1 MVGEECE
8 KNGDKRKIR
17 LSNHDIWCEDISP
30 CRYIKELHK
39 KWEYATT
46 VQ

>member
-17 LSNHDIWCEDISP
+17 LFNYDIWCERILVYVDILKN
-30 CRYIKELHK
+30 YIKNGNM
-39 KWEYATT
+39 
-46 VQ
+46 